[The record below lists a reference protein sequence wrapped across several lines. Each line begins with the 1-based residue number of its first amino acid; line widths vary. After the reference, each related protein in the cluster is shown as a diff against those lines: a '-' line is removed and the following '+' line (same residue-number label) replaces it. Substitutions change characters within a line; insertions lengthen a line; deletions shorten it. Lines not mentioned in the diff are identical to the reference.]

1 MINIKKIVSTCLAAT
16 IAIATISCT
25 KAELENS
32 KEESICPTSTGI
44 TTSILTSS
52 QTNTTTS
59 TTTKTTKAMTTSTI
73 MKMNTT
79 TTTAVTTAK
88 KETATMMN
96 TMIKT
101 EPTLTVLTPKT
112 TEPIVFDVE
121 VNEEPT
127 ISPVSNYPLNGYWDM
142 TYYSATA
149 LGHISPPCG
158 ASGNRLI
165 EGYSVACDFL
175 PYGTL
180 IYIESDYLNGTFRVD
195 DCGTGSTNTIDVY
208 YWDNA
213 NVPYDF
219 AQAGRVP
226 ITITVIE

>member
-1 MINIKKIVSTCLAAT
+1 MINIKKIVSTCLVAT

-32 KEESICPTSTGI
+32 KEESICPTSTEVA
-44 TTSILTSS
+44 TSTLTSS
-52 QTNTTTS
+52 QTSTTTS
-59 TTTKTTKAMTTSTI
+59 TTTRTTNTSTDMTTT
-73 MKMNTT
+73 TT
-79 TTTAVTTAK
+79 TTTAATTAK
-88 KETATMMN
+88 KEATTMMN

-101 EPTLTVLTPKT
+101 EPALTVLTPNT

-127 ISPVSNYPLNGYWDM
+127 ISPVSNYPLGGYWDM

-149 LGHISPPCG
+149 LGYTSPPCG
-158 ASGNRLI
+158 ASGNQLI

-213 NVPYDF
+213 NVPYNF
-219 AQAGRVP
+219 AQTGRVP

>member
-1 MINIKKIVSTCLAAT
+1 MINIKKIVSTCLVAT
-16 IAIATISCT
+16 IAITTISCT

-32 KEESICPTSTGI
+32 KEESICPTSTEI
-44 TTSILTSS
+44 TTSTSTSS
-52 QTNTTTS
+52 QTSTTTS
-59 TTTKTTKAMTTSTI
+59 TTTRTTNTSTDMTTTTI
-73 MKMNTT
+73 
-79 TTTAVTTAK
+79 TTTAVTTVK
-88 KETATMMN
+88 KEATTTMN
-96 TMIKT
+96 TTIK

-112 TEPIVFDVE
+112 TEPIVFDIE
-121 VNEEPT
+121 INEEPIIET
-127 ISPVSNYPLNGYWDM
+127 ISNYPLSGYWDM

-149 LGHISPPCG
+149 LGYTSPPCG
-158 ASGNRLI
+158 ASGNQLI

>member
-1 MINIKKIVSTCLAAT
+1 MINIKKVISTCLVAT

-25 KAELENS
+25 KAELKNS
-32 KEESICPTSTGI
+32 KEESICPTSTEV
-44 TTSILTSS
+44 TTSTSS
-52 QTNTTTS
+52 RTSTTTS
-59 TTTKTTKAMTTSTI
+59 TTTRTTNMSTDMNMTTTTI
-73 MKMNTT
+73 
-79 TTTAVTTAK
+79 TTTAVTTAR
-88 KETATMMN
+88 KETTTMTN

-101 EPTLTVLTPKT
+101 ESTLTVLTPKT

-127 ISPVSNYPLNGYWDM
+127 ISPVSNYPLGGYWDM

-149 LGHISPPCG
+149 LGYTSPPCG
-158 ASGNRLI
+158 ASGNQLI

>member
-1 MINIKKIVSTCLAAT
+1 MINIKKVISTCLVAT

-59 TTTKTTKAMTTSTI
+59 TTTRTTNTSTNMTTT
-73 MKMNTT
+73 TT

-88 KETATMMN
+88 KEATTMTN

-101 EPTLTVLTPKT
+101 EPTLTVLTPNT

-127 ISPVSNYPLNGYWDM
+127 ISPVSNYPLNGYWEG
-142 TYYSATA
+142 TFYSGTSM
-149 LGHISPPCG
+149 GYTSPPYG
-158 ASGNRLI
+158 ASGNTLI
-165 EGYSVACDFL
+165 SGYSVASNYFPFD
-175 PYGTL
+175 TL
-180 IYIESDYLNGTFRVD
+180 LYIESDYMTGTFRVD
-195 DCGTGSTNTIDVY
+195 DCGGMASNVIDFY
-208 YWDNA
+208 FWDNSE
-213 NVPYDF
+213 VPYNF
-219 AQAGRVP
+219 YQMGRVP

>member
-1 MINIKKIVSTCLAAT
+1 MINIKKIVSTCLVAT

-44 TTSILTSS
+44 TTSTSTSS
-52 QTNTTTS
+52 QTSTTKSTAITTT
-59 TTTKTTKAMTTSTI
+59 TMTTSTI

-79 TTTAVTTAK
+79 TTTAVTTVK
-88 KETATMMN
+88 KETTTMMN
-96 TMIKT
+96 TTIKT
-101 EPTLTVLTPKT
+101 EPTLTVLTPNT

-121 VNEEPT
+121 VKEEPI
-127 ISPVSNYPLNGYWDM
+127 ISPVSNYPLGGYWDM

-149 LGHISPPCG
+149 LGYTSPPYG
-158 ASGNRLI
+158 ASGNQLI

-180 IYIESDYLNGTFRVD
+180 IYIESNYLNGTFRVD

>member
-1 MINIKKIVSTCLAAT
+1 MINIKKIVSTCLVAT

-32 KEESICPTSTGI
+32 KEESICPTST
-44 TTSILTSS
+44 LTSS
-52 QTNTTTS
+52 QTSTTTS
-59 TTTKTTKAMTTSTI
+59 TTTRTTNTSTDMTTT
-73 MKMNTT
+73 TT

-88 KETATMMN
+88 KEATTMMN

-127 ISPVSNYPLNGYWDM
+127 ISPVSNYPLGGYWEG
-142 TYYSATA
+142 TFYSGTSM
-149 LGHISPPCG
+149 GYTSPPYG
-158 ASGNRLI
+158 ASGNTLI
-165 EGYSVACDFL
+165 SGYSVASNYF
-175 PYGTL
+175 PFGTL
-180 IYIESDYLNGTFRVD
+180 LYIESDYMTGTFRVD
-195 DCGTGSTNTIDVY
+195 DCGGMASNVIDFY
-208 YWDNA
+208 FWDNSE
-213 NVPYDF
+213 VPYNF
-219 AQAGRVP
+219 YQMGRVP